1 MRKIVVSEVKP
12 RVLQQRSHD
21 YRAYFD
27 GEENAAHF
35 GYGATPQNARREL
48 LLNQDLVETSGGASI
63 CAWVD
68 AGRVNVWLS
77 SSGGKAAS
85 IDLLP
90 SEVDSL
96 IEMLHLGKEAV

>member
-1 MRKIVVSEVKP
+1 MQEIVVSEVKP
-12 RVLQQRSHD
+12 RVPPQWGHHD
-21 YRAYFD
+21 RVHFD
-27 GEENAAHF
+27 GQRNAGHIRH
-35 GYGATPQNARREL
+35 GATPENARREL

-68 AGRVNVWLS
+68 VGRVNVWLC
-77 SSGGKAAS
+77 SSGGKATS